1 MFVIIF
7 VLATGLTVLSL
18 RFVRPVDYQRVCDD
32 SEDIPCTTGACR
44 IGEQR
49 AGLPLP
55 VLVDDPGGGSPTNGW
70 GILGPEDFWNP
81 LTFAL
86 DAVFYGLLLWLA
98 WHIIR
103 VIQVKKKLVRVLAI
117 VFLLALAVGG
127 GLAAGYLS
135 YQPFLSR

>member
-1 MFVIIF
+1 M
-7 VLATGLTVLSL
+7 
-18 RFVRPVDYQRVCDD
+18 
-32 SEDIPCTTGACR
+32 
-44 IGEQR
+44 
-49 AGLPLP
+49 
-55 VLVDDPGGGSPTNGW
+55 DDPGGGSPTNGW
-70 GILGPEDFWNP
+70 GILGPEDFWYP

-103 VIQVKKKLVRVLAI
+103 VIQGKEKLVRVLAI
-117 VFLLALAVGG
+117 VFLLALAVRG